1 MKCIKCREN
10 NINKA
15 KFCKKCGYSFN
26 DLERE
31 AAKKRTLIGKIEWLE
46 KIYKR
51 STLKFI
57 TGHIL
62 FKIASLLLVLFTGL
76 FFVYKNGLDL
86 KLLENTYYKINYNEV
101 LNEYYLLTSKNEIS
115 LDMYIPNR
123 VENIKINH
131 YNNLDKLIESTT
143 YKKNE
148 TILNANVNDYY
159 TLEINYSNDVVKT
172 LKLYVLKK

>member
-1 MKCIKCREN
+1 
-10 NINKA
+10 
-15 KFCKKCGYSFN
+15 
-26 DLERE
+26 
-31 AAKKRTLIGKIEWLE
+31 
-46 KIYKR
+46 
-51 STLKFI
+51 
-57 TGHIL
+57 
-62 FKIASLLLVLFTGL
+62 
-76 FFVYKNGLDL
+76 
-86 KLLENTYYKINYNEV
+86 
-101 LNEYYLLTSKNEIS
+101 LTSKNEIS

-159 TLEINYSNDVVKT
+159 TLEIIYSNDVVKT